1 MTPFEWI
8 LGGLAFA
15 AEIALWLGSGRLVF
29 LLLQDK
35 NHSLALAAGILT
47 VVAVIALWAV
57 FLAPK
62 ADRRLPD
69 VPRVVLIALFSL
81 GIGLGLYALGM
92 KTPGLALA
100 IPGTIILVLGQLLLH
115 H

>member
-15 AEIALWLGSGRLVF
+15 VEIALWLGSGRIVF
-29 LLLQDK
+29 LLLKDK
-35 NHSLALAAGILT
+35 NHGLAVAAGILT
-47 VVAVIALWAV
+47 VVAFIALWAV

-62 ADRRLPD
+62 ADHRLPE
-69 VPRVVLIALFSL
+69 VPRVLLIALFSL

-92 KTPGLALA
+92 KTPGLVLA
-100 IPGTIILVLGQLLLH
+100 IAGTVILVLGQLLVVH
-115 H
+115 

>member
-15 AEIALWLGSGRLVF
+15 AEVALWLGSGRIVY

-62 ADRRLPD
+62 ADHRLPE
-69 VPRVVLIALFSL
+69 VPRLVLIALMSL

-92 KTPGLALA
+92 KTPGLVLA
-100 IPGTIILVLGQLLLH
+100 IPGTIILVLGQTLVVR
-115 H
+115 